1 MGQFTKIYKLN
12 YFSFIVATFKCF
24 LFCFL
29 LFDAPITLFA
39 QETLISVSLID
50 KKQQPISHATVMLKN
65 TLNRVII
72 FTTNDVNGKYKLV
85 LPDSA
90 NRVNITL
97 EINLLGYK
105 EIQTL
110 VVANKMNYEF
120 TLEEVPIDLK
130 VVEIKNKPQ
139 IITLGDTLS
148 YDVASFSRPED
159 RSIGDVIKRLPGVS
173 VAENGQISY
182 NGKAISNLY
191 IHGDDLM
198 DGRYGLATKV
208 ITKEMIKSVDVIQH
222 HQPIKVLKDKIFTN
236 DVAMNLVLKDEN
248 SLKLGGQVM
257 IGGGFPRQFDEAL
270 NTMMFNKKFKMLN
283 SIKANNSG
291 IDYNNDFAKL
301 GTSNFVSNVSNKT
314 PSSLLSSATTNNP
327 DLPKNNYYFNKSGI
341 TNVNNLFNFKSGL
354 QLKSNIQVFL
364 DKNTQNNSSLIATY
378 LPKDT
383 ITYNELQQSTNK
395 PYIVNAAFTAMANKD
410 TYFLNN
416 KFSLNFSG
424 YDNLSTLN
432 FNGNGFNQLLNQ
444 NTKDFSNDLSFTPAL
459 KNKNVIDLRWY
470 LSYYNNPQNLFVA
483 SGLNSDILNNSI
495 PYYGINQYVKMPTF
509 FNSIS
514 LAYRVLNDKLIKQNY
529 QAGILNE
536 RQQLNSVLNL
546 TQLNGSATK
555 YEGDVGNDLNW
566 QRDRVFANADYY
578 VKKVNWNLNLSIPII
593 GQSIR
598 YKQAAYELNVT
609 KNQLFINPNLNFRLF
624 FNAEDYL
631 LANYTLSNS
640 VGNIANVYRGVIA
653 SNYRSVSTNATDL
666 QELSSS
672 GSSLSYNFQRSIIM
686 LFINA
691 SINFKKVTANS
702 ILSSVLT
709 NNIQRTVLL
718 PFENDQSSINAST
731 SFSKYIFAL
740 KTTASL
746 KSSWNRTNYNQFIN
760 NQQLP
765 FINDSFGLN
774 LGIDSKI
781 FGRIT
786 FSYNGN
792 ANWNASKQKYS
803 SVTTVNLSNKA
814 KRLDQN
820 FSLGYSPIN
829 NLYLTL
835 QSRHIY
841 SDQAN
846 ISKINYLFVDTKMR
860 YKLVKWRTDFEFD
873 ITNIANLKNY
883 EVFGLSSNQLV
894 ISKYDIRGRMA
905 ILRATFNL

>member
-1 MGQFTKIYKLN
+1 
-12 YFSFIVATFKCF
+12 
-24 LFCFL
+24 
-29 LFDAPITLFA
+29 
-39 QETLISVSLID
+39 
-50 KKQQPISHATVMLKN
+50 
-65 TLNRVII
+65 
-72 FTTNDVNGKYKLV
+72 
-85 LPDSA
+85 
-90 NRVNITL
+90 
-97 EINLLGYK
+97 
-105 EIQTL
+105 
-110 VVANKMNYEF
+110 
-120 TLEEVPIDLK
+120 
-130 VVEIKNKPQ
+130 
-139 IITLGDTLS
+139 
-148 YDVASFSRPED
+148 
-159 RSIGDVIKRLPGVS
+159 
-173 VAENGQISY
+173 
-182 NGKAISNLY
+182 
-191 IHGDDLM
+191 
-198 DGRYGLATKV
+198 
-208 ITKEMIKSVDVIQH
+208 
-222 HQPIKVLKDKIFTN
+222 
-236 DVAMNLVLKDEN
+236 MNLVLKDGN

-257 IGGGFPRQFDEAL
+257 LGGGLPQQFDEAL

-291 IDYNNDFAKL
+291 IAYNNDFAKL

-314 PSSLLSSATTNNP
+314 PSSLLSSGTTNNP

-341 TNVNNLFNFKSGL
+341 TNANNLFNFKSGL

-378 LPKDT
+378 LPNDT

-395 PYIVNAAFTAMANKD
+395 PYIVNAAFTAMVNKD
-410 TYFLNN
+410 NYFLNN

-459 KNKNVIDLRWY
+459 KNKNVIDLRWF
-470 LSYYNNPQNLFVA
+470 LSYYNNPQNLFVE

-495 PYYGINQYVKMPTF
+495 PYYGINQYVKTPTF

-514 LAYRVLNDKLIKQNY
+514 LAYRILNDKLVKQSY

-546 TQLNGSATK
+546 TQLNGNATK

-566 QRDRVFANADYY
+566 QRDRIFANADYY
-578 VKKVNWNLNLSIPII
+578 IKKVNWNLNLSVPII

-598 YKQAAYELNVT
+598 YKQAAYALNVT
-609 KNQLFINPNLNFRLF
+609 KNQFFINPNLNFKLF
-624 FNAEDYL
+624 LNSEDYI

-640 VGNIANVYRGVIA
+640 VGNITNVYRGAIV
-653 SNYRSVSTNATDL
+653 SNYRSVSTNAADL
-666 QELSSS
+666 QEQSSS

-686 LFINA
+686 LFINM
-691 SINFKKVTANS
+691 SINFKKATANS

-718 PFENDQSSINAST
+718 PFENDQSSINASA
-731 SFSKYIFAL
+731 SFSKFIFAI

-746 KSSWNRTNYNQFIN
+746 KSSWDRSNYNQFIN

-774 LGIDSKI
+774 LGIDSKF

-792 ANWNASKQKYS
+792 ANWNTSKQKPTS
-803 SVTTVNLSNKA
+803 ITLVNLSNKA

-820 FSLGYSPIN
+820 VSLGYSPVN

-835 QSRHIY
+835 QGRHIF

-873 ITNIANLKNY
+873 ITNIANRKNY